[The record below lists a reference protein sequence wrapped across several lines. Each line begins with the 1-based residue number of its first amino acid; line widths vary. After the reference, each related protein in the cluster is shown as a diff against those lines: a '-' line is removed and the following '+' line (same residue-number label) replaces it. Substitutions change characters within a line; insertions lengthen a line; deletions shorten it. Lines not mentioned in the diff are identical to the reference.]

1 MELSITAVSRNRM
14 FTNALVRHAEA
25 IAQVEKAVL
34 HIETSTLNF
43 DVFQLVFLDRAE
55 DYVKPNGLKAD
66 RLFQVE
72 VAIPGKAVDYNNVSE
87 FIRYLVGRL
96 RGAAEKSKIPAA
108 IKTQITEAT
117 DLFFTD

>member
-1 MELSITAVSRNRM
+1 MELSITSVSRNRI
-14 FTNALVRHAEA
+14 FTKALVRHAEA

-34 HIETSTLNF
+34 CIDTTALTF
-43 DVFQLVFLDRAE
+43 DVFQMVFLDRTE
-55 DYVKPNGLKAD
+55 DYVKPNGVKAD

-72 VAIPGKAVDYNNVSE
+72 VAIPGKTVDYNNVSE

-96 RGAAEKSKIPAA
+96 RAAAEKSRLPAA
-108 IKTQITEAT
+108 IKMQITEAT